1 MLKLALILSITI
13 GKAETFYI
21 KSLQAPLLESPEPK
35 AKIKMAISRG
45 TEVSSVKID
54 DLFVKVSFNNQEGFI
69 NKLFLSTT
77 PVINKSS
84 LLNENVDITSKARKR
99 ASGFTSAAAARGLK
113 EDSDDIFKN
122 LGDADV
128 LELKKME
135 ALQVNE
141 KLAFKFLLNPNG
153 KIEETKQ

>member
-1 MLKLALILSITI
+1 MIHLLLILTISI

-21 KSLQAPLLESPEPK
+21 KSLQAPLLESPDPK
-35 AKIKMAISRG
+35 AKIKTAISRG
-45 TEVSSVKID
+45 TEVKSEKVE
-54 DLFVKVSFNNQEGFI
+54 DLFVKINFNNQVGYI
-69 NKLFLSTT
+69 NKLFLSST
-77 PVINKSS
+77 PVVNKSS
-84 LLNENVDITSKARKR
+84 ILNENVDITSKARKR

-135 ALQVNE
+135 ALLVND
-141 KLAFKFLLNPNG
+141 KLGFKFLLNPNG
-153 KIEETKQ
+153 KIEESKQ